1 MLDNL
6 LEIEIAY
13 NLLKV
18 GDDKGRDPI
27 DLHYEK
33 LKTDIQVPLAFFLLY
48 QGSFTVCCLISFYEY
63 FCY

>member
-33 LKTDIQVPLAFFLLY
+33 LKTDIQVPLAFFC
-48 QGSFTVCCLISFYEY
+48 FIRAFYGVLPDQ
-63 FCY
+63 FL